1 MRNKILIMFMLV
13 SLAGNGQS
21 FSNKTNSINLDY
33 THPIMATTLPAI
45 EWISPR
51 MERSNSNELTVT
63 FEVTINS
70 DVSLKSIR
78 LEWKNGGET
87 RTKELTVGSNEFK
100 KSIRQPL
107 TLMDGENVV
116 VLVVEN
122 SKGGKVSSER
132 SVLAGKDYLS
142 DAIALNRKDKAL
154 LIAID
159 NYENFDDLT
168 NPIND
173 ARTMASIL
181 RDKYAFETEI
191 LENPTNDEILGKIT
205 DYNEK
210 KFNPQDQLFIFFA
223 GHGVYDET
231 LGEGYVVARNSLKND
246 KGKSSYVS
254 HILLRERINNIKCEH
269 IFLVMDVCFGGTID
283 PVLARSVRSAD
294 ADDHLDQQYLV
305 QKLTRRTRKFL
316 TSGSKEYVP
325 DGTPGK
331 HSPFAEKFIL
341 ALRETGGGPG
351 RMLTLVELRPYFM
364 RLSTEPRFGSFGTGD
379 DPSSDFVFVSK

>member
-1 MRNKILIMFMLV
+1 MKTLF
-13 SLAGNGQS
+13 SLALSILSFAGFSQS
-21 FSNKTNSINLDY
+21 FSGKTNRIGLDY
-33 THPIMATTLPAI
+33 SNPVIATTLPTI
-45 EWISPR
+45 DWISPR
-51 MERSNSNELTVT
+51 MERSNSTNNNIT
-63 FEVTINS
+63 FEADISS
-70 DVSLKSIR
+70 DVVLKAVHI
-78 LEWKNGGET
+78 EWKHGGET
-87 RTKELTVGSNEFK
+87 RTKDIPIQGEEYK
-100 KSIRQPL
+100 KSIQQQL
-107 TLMDGENVV
+107 FLLDGENTVI
-116 VLVVEN
+116 LVVEN
-122 SKGGKVSSER
+122 IKGGKVSSER
-132 SVLAGKDYLS
+132 SVLTGKDHLL
-142 DAIALNRKDKAL
+142 DGVALNRKDKAL

-159 NYENFDDLT
+159 NYDNFDELS

-173 ARTMASIL
+173 ARTIASIL
-181 RDKYAFETEI
+181 KDKYGFEIEL

-223 GHGVYDET
+223 GHGVFDAT

-283 PVLARSVRSAD
+283 PVLAKAVRTAEAD
-294 ADDHLDQQYLV
+294 EEADLQYLV
-305 QKLTRRTRKFL
+305 KKLTKRTRKFL

-341 ALRETGGGPG
+341 ALREIGGGSG
-351 RMLTLVELRPYFM
+351 RILSTVELRPYFLK
-364 RLSTEPRFGSFGTGD
+364 LSSEPRFGSFGNGD
-379 DPSSDFVFVSK
+379 DSSSDFVFVAK